1 MKQFLDWFNTPG
13 AWDPV
18 LKAGVAHFWFVTV
31 HPFEDGNGRIA
42 RAVGDMA
49 LARADQTRQ
58 RFYSVSSQIEA
69 ERKDYYLR
77 LEASQKG
84 NVDITLWLE
93 WFLGCLDRA
102 LERAEETLAG
112 VLFKAQMWQ
121 RINLRPV
128 NQRQRMVLNRMFDGW
143 KGHLTNAKYAKLAKC
158 SSDTA
163 LRDIRELLE
172 RGILIQNAGGGR
184 STSYRLGKPA
194 DVKA

>member
-1 MKQFLDWFNTPG
+1 M
-13 AWDPV
+13 
-18 LKAGVAHFWFVTV
+18 AHFRFVTI

-49 LARADQTRQ
+49 LARANHTWQ

-69 ERKDYYLR
+69 ERKNYYLR

-84 NVDITLWLE
+84 HVDITLWLE
-93 WFLGCLDRA
+93 WFLRCLDRA

-112 VLFKAQMWQ
+112 VLLKAQMWQ

-128 NQRQRMVLNRMFDGW
+128 NERRRLVLNRMFDGW

-163 LRDIRELLE
+163 YVTFANCLSVGSWYRMQAVVEAQVIVLESQPMSGLEPPWCWFSDLLLNLRC
-172 RGILIQNAGGGR
+172 
-184 STSYRLGKPA
+184 
-194 DVKA
+194 

>member
-1 MKQFLDWFNTPG
+1 MRQLSLGLTDARTVHFEAPEASRIESEMKQFLDWFNTPG

-128 NQRQRMVLNRMFDGW
+128 NEQPTNGAQPHVRWMEGASYKCKVRKAREVLFR
-143 KGHLTNAKYAKLAKC
+143 YC
-158 SSDTA
+158 SA
-163 LRDIRELLE
+163 
-172 RGILIQNAGGGR
+172 
-184 STSYRLGKPA
+184 
-194 DVKA
+194 